1 MSGTGARWESLPVT
15 GAVMMSALPAGL
27 TAWTTHRGP
36 YEEVDAAHQAVLRW
50 CAAQHREITG
60 ERWEVYGDWH
70 EDPAQLQTMVF
81 DCVRRR
87 GRSRS
92 A

>member
-1 MSGTGARWESLPVT
+1 MWCRWQPSRGGRL
-15 GAVMMSALPAGL
+15 
-27 TAWTTHRGP
+27 HRGP
-36 YEEVDAAHQAVLRW
+36 YAEIDAAHQAVLRW

-81 DCVRRR
+81 YRLR
-87 GRSRS
+87 GTQTS
-92 A
+92 